1 MPLNRSKYIKKRI
14 IGFEASFEHS
24 YISPMYKSTNL
35 QTKPENIISHFDQ
48 EYLSDDASMAS
59 SVSSSD
65 SEVIFIKRKHSDP
78 IAVNSYIKASRG
90 ELKAV
95 EDQINMENYQ
105 KESRKRTIIRK

>member
-1 MPLNRSKYIKKRI
+1 
-14 IGFEASFEHS
+14 
-24 YISPMYKSTNL
+24 MYKSTNL

-105 KESRKRTIIRK
+105 KESRKRTIVRK